1 VARLGR
7 EGPEPEPPEKAE
19 PRSSVFNVPGLAL
32 GVGELPG
39 GAPLFKPFSGLGA
52 PMQNPMATR
61 RVKAL
66 DPQGRG
72 PVREAPPPSGRRRLD
87 GKDLTHFAVKG
98 SGVREVFPVYLWKA
112 AGPDDRED
120 TDERPS
126 HTMP

>member
-1 VARLGR
+1 MYPKAPAPRRKPSQAFWRPGVPRRRGSPKRVARLGR

-39 GAPLFKPFSGLGA
+39 GARLFKPFSGLGA

-61 RVKAL
+61 RVKTL

-72 PVREAPPPSGRRRLD
+72 PVRKRPRHP
-87 GKDLTHFAVKG
+87 
-98 SGVREVFPVYLWKA
+98 A
-112 AGPDDRED
+112 AEG
-120 TDERPS
+120 
-126 HTMP
+126 